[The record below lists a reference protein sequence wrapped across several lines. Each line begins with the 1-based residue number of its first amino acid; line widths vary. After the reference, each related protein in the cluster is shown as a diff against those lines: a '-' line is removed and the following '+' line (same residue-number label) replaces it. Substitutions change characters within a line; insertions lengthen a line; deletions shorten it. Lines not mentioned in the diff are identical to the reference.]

1 MKLLRLCILVAIFSA
16 PIPAFSQ
23 IPTIDAASIAQF
35 VEQLKEAKKQ
45 LAQMEK
51 EYEAIT
57 GNSNYGRMLENEE
70 MFTYIPESGDWR
82 EISAYDISELAE
94 RYGLTSD
101 DPARQAEYER
111 ELSNMV
117 AAERSYQAQSQRLAN
132 IEALMDRA
140 NQVDTPREREDLA
153 NAISIEQAAL
163 QLESNRMAAL
173 ERTVQRDSRLEEEA
187 ANNRMSKM
195 FE

>member
-1 MKLLRLCILVAIFSA
+1 MKFLRSYILVALIST
-16 PIPAFSQ
+16 PITAFAQ
-23 IPTIDAASIAQF
+23 IPTTDVASIAQIKL
-35 VEQLKEAKKQ
+35 QLEEAYKQ
-45 LAQMEK
+45 YELMQE
-51 EYEAIT
+51 EYDAIT
-57 GNSNYGRMLENEE
+57 GNSGYGRMLENEE
-70 MFTYIPESGDWR
+70 MFTYIPDSGDWR
-82 EISAYDISELAE
+82 EISDYDISELAE

-132 IEALMDRA
+132 IEALMERA

-173 ERTVQRDSRLEEEA
+173 ERTVQRDSRLEEDA